1 MPTSSTNINDQA
13 TEMANMLTAMKS
25 TIPTAGTGAP
35 GATPQKIFFL
45 ITDGMIDQ
53 PGGSRYFGPL
63 RSSELSLCT
72 QIKAKGIKIA
82 ILYTQ
87 YLPESLVG
95 DSWSQSN
102 IAPFLPSPPSPYPA
116 GNSGSSDQVLTAL
129 QSCASPGTNGAPLV
143 QTVTADDDITTA
155 LQQLFSTA
163 LQSARLV
170 R

>member
-1 MPTSSTNINDQA
+1 
-13 TEMANMLTAMKS
+13 
-25 TIPTAGTGAP
+25 
-35 GATPQKIFFL
+35 
-45 ITDGMIDQ
+45 MIDQ

-63 RSSELSLCT
+63 RSSELSKCT

-116 GNSGSSDQVLTAL
+116 GNSGNSDQVLTAL

-163 LQSARLV
+163 LQAARLV